1 MPKRFDDDRR
11 LELLDGVVDIII
23 QRGFSE
29 VTVSDMAN
37 ELHCSV
43 SSLYKI
49 ASNKDGL
56 IILAITRWGDLSL
69 EKMEAQSL
77 LGKTAVD
84 RARLFWH
91 AAVEII
97 RLLSHEFRNDV
108 DRFESARLAYANI
121 SNRFIERFVGLLD
134 EAVESD
140 EIEPINSCFVVHIFR
155 QIAFVIRD
163 ERILEKCGLDAS
175 QALEQMDRII
185 WNGIKNGKEG
195 NINGKRSKK
204 RG

>member
-1 MPKRFDDDRR
+1 MPTRLDDERR

-23 QRGFSE
+23 ERGFSD
-29 VTVSDMAN
+29 VTVSEMAN

-56 IILAITRWGDLSL
+56 IVLAIARWGDIAL
-69 EKMEAQSL
+69 EHMEARSL
-77 LGKTAVD
+77 RGVTAIE
-84 RARLFWH
+84 RARLYWH
-91 AAVEII
+91 AAVDII
-97 RLLSHEFRNDV
+97 RIQSHEFRNDI
-108 DRFESARLAYANI
+108 DRYESARLAYGNI
-121 SNRFIERFVGLLD
+121 SNHFIQRFVELLE
-134 EAVESD
+134 EAVDSK

-163 ERILEKCGLDAS
+163 EQILEKCDLNAS

-185 WNGIKNGKEG
+185 WNGIKNGKGECE
-195 NINGKRSKK
+195 
-204 RG
+204 

>member
-1 MPKRFDDDRR
+1 MPTRLDDERR

-23 QRGFSE
+23 KRGFSD
-29 VTVSDMAN
+29 VTVTDMAN
-37 ELHCSV
+37 ELHCSL

-56 IILAITRWGDLSL
+56 IVLAIARWGDLAL
-69 EKMEAQSL
+69 EKMDAQSL
-77 LGKTAVD
+77 GGITAID
-84 RARLFWH
+84 RARLYWH
-91 AAVEII
+91 GAVESI
-97 RLLSHEFRNDV
+97 RHLSHEFRNDV
-108 DRFESARLAYANI
+108 DRFESARLAYATI
-121 SNRFIERFVGLLD
+121 SNRFIERFVELLD

-195 NINGKRSKK
+195 NTNGKGSKK

>member
-11 LELLDGVVDIII
+11 LELLDGMVDIII
-23 QRGFSE
+23 ERGFSE

-49 ASNKDGL
+49 ATNKDGL
-56 IILAITRWGDLSL
+56 IVLAIARWGDLAL

-77 LGKTAVD
+77 RGKTAVD
-84 RARLFWH
+84 RARLYWH
-91 AAVEII
+91 AAVELI
-97 RLLSHEFRNDV
+97 RLQSHEFRNDV
-108 DRFESARLAYANI
+108 DRFESARLAYASI
-121 SNRFIERFVGLLD
+121 SNQFVERFVELVD

-195 NINGKRSKK
+195 NTNGKGSKK